1 MNDANLELLAE
12 LRVDVESDE
21 GRVGEP
27 RPGELDEQFG
37 QRGGEQ
43 QCLAAVGQ
51 AMQDLAQLLRE
62 THLKQPG
69 QTENSVSW
77 WSGK

>member
-1 MNDANLELLAE
+1 MRA
-12 LRVDVESDE
+12 S
-21 GRVGEP
+21 
-27 RPGELDEQFG
+27 GELDEQFG

-43 QCLAAVGQ
+43 QRLTAVGQ
-51 AMQDLAQLLRE
+51 AVQDLAQLLRE

-77 WSGK
+77 